1 MSDLSVTYATG
12 DSLAGVQAGIDSCL
26 ARALDRP
33 RLSVSAPDI
42 SAWSVQDH
50 LEHLLFSDRK
60 VLGWVVEALA
70 LPNPEARAQSPRE
83 LGVALLARGSIPRG
97 RGPAPDFTL
106 PTGLEPGLLAEGF
119 ERLRDL
125 AERLISRTGEVD
137 ACLHTHPH
145 HVLGHF
151 TPAAWLRFLHLHHR
165 HHDAIIR
172 DILA

>member
-106 PTGLEPGLLAEGF
+106 PTGLEPGGLRAAFRELRPLAVGLGERLAE
-119 ERLRDL
+119 L
-125 AERLISRTGEVD
+125 D
-137 ACLHTHPH
+137 ACLHTLPH

-151 TPAAWLRFLHLHHR
+151 TPAEWLRFLHLHHR